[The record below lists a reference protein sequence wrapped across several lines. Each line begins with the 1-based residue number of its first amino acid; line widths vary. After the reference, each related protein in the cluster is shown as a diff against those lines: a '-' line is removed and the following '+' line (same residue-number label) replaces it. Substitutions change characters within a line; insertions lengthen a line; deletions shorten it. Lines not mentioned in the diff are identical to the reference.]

1 LTTTDPRADVPTR
14 VEPGFAA
21 FLERLRL
28 PVCVTDLDGV
38 VVLWSPPLAEAL
50 GIAAAGAVGRLAVD
64 LGVSGGRFLT
74 TVVDNTVVAILLDQ
88 GERLLAADRAA
99 ERLARLQSI
108 TALLSGARTRDD
120 VCTIVVHQGMA
131 GLGAENAVLCLVTDD
146 GAELEIAQAVGIRPE
161 TRENWNRFPID
172 APVPACDALRSHKL
186 VLFSSLEERDRM
198 YPLFAGQ
205 PSANQAYATVPLHL
219 GGRDFGAVTFGW
231 ADPREFA
238 TEDRQF
244 LMALAEQCSQAL
256 DRCRL
261 YDAEARERRRKEF
274 VAEASALLTSSLDY
288 QTTIDRV
295 ARLLVPDLAD
305 ACVVHVRTVDG
316 LELVTAAHVDP
327 EHERL
332 LRSLGDKDDHLA
344 THFRLIEVTNRR
356 RPMLVPEIPPG
367 MWDDAAGTSE
377 ERAQLQRL
385 GLRSGLAVPLMA
397 SGECV
402 GVLSMAMSVSGRT
415 YSNDD
420 VATAQDI
427 AGRAA
432 VAIQNARRHRAL
444 LDISQTLQRSLLP
457 AERPHIPGLDV
468 AAVYHPV
475 SDSEVGGD
483 FYDVFPVAPGKWG
496 VVVGDVCGKGVQ
508 AASLTAL
515 ARYTVRA
522 AAVGAESP
530 SQVLRRLNQAVLD
543 EGADERFCTLAY
555 LVVEPGESAA
565 TVTLA
570 CGGHPLPLVV
580 GADGSRRSIGRPG
593 SAIGMFP
600 EPDLVDTVHTL
611 NPGESVV
618 LFTDGVLEARSP
630 EGSFEPDL
638 LDAALGRVGPA
649 DDAAALAASVERAV
663 LSFQGGA
670 SRDDMAVLV
679 VRVPN
684 GR

>member
-1 LTTTDPRADVPTR
+1 LTTTGPQADLPTR

-21 FLERLRL
+21 FLERLHL

-38 VVLWSPPLAEAL
+38 VVLWSPLLAQATGIEAD
-50 GIAAAGAVGRLAVD
+50 AAVGQSAAT
-64 LGVSGGRFLT
+64 LGVDTADGRFLT
-74 TVVDNTVVAILLDQ
+74 TEVDGLVVAILLDQ
-88 GERLLAADRAA
+88 GERLLAAERSA
-99 ERLARLQSI
+99 ERLSRLLSI
-108 TALLSGARTRDD
+108 TSLLSGARSRDD
-120 VCTIVVHQGMA
+120 VCTIVVHQGLA
-131 GLGAENAVLCLVTDD
+131 GLGADNAVLCLLTDD
-146 GAELEIAQAVGIRPE
+146 GAELEIVQAVGIRPE
-161 TRENWNRFPID
+161 TRENWSRFPVE

-198 YPLFAGQ
+198 YPVFAGQ

-238 TEDRQF
+238 AEDRQF
-244 LMALAEQCSQAL
+244 LMTLAEQCAQAL
-256 DRCRL
+256 DRARL
-261 YDAEARERRRKEF
+261 YEAEGRERKRKEF
-274 VAEASALLTSSLDY
+274 VAEASALLASSLDY

-327 EHERL
+327 AHERL
-332 LRSLGDKDDHLA
+332 LRLLGENDDHLA
-344 THFRLIEVTNRR
+344 SHFRLIEVTNRR
-356 RPMLVPEIPPG
+356 RPMLVAEIPPG
-367 MWDDAAGTSE
+367 MWDDAAGDSE
-377 ERAQLQRL
+377 ERTRLQRL

-402 GVLSMAMSVSGRT
+402 GVLSMAMSVSGRIYT
-415 YSNDD
+415 NDD

-432 VAIQNARRHRAL
+432 VAIQNARRHQAL

-457 AERPHIPGLDV
+457 AVRPRIPGLDV
-468 AAVYHPV
+468 AVVYHPV

-508 AASLTAL
+508 AAALTAL

-522 AAVGAESP
+522 AAVAADSP
-530 SQVLRRLNQAVLD
+530 SEVLRRLNQAVLD

-555 LVVEPGESAA
+555 LVVEPGESGA

-570 CGGHPLPLVV
+570 CGGHPLPIVV

-600 EPDLVDTVHTL
+600 HPDLVDTVHTL
-611 NPGESVV
+611 APGESVV
-618 LFTDGVLEARSP
+618 LFTDGVVEARSP
-630 EGSFEPDL
+630 DGSFDPGL
-638 LDAALGRVGPA
+638 LDAALDRVGPGG
-649 DDAAALAASVERAV
+649 DAAALAASVERAV
-663 LSFQGGA
+663 LALQRGA

-679 VRVPN
+679 VRVPT
-684 GR
+684 